1 MDSKACWHCW
11 FIGHGVWCITFTKG
25 FIHSYGARIDRRWWA
40 IRTCIMAKAKGK
52 RKKKKQLLTKRKA
65 NITDWSILIPPSRAV
80 NHSGEADNSVL
91 LDGWY
96 PSYYTV
102 RMDNGDSRSQEG
114 SSSVCV
120 HVTGGSHFD
129 VGLLTYSK
137 RWERVQREISFIESH
152 AQ

>member
-52 RKKKKQLLTKRKA
+52 RKKTTFDEEESQHNWLIHLDTTFSGRQSLWWGRQLSASRWV
-65 NITDWSILIPPSRAV
+65 ISII
-80 NHSGEADNSVL
+80 D
-91 LDGWY
+91 
-96 PSYYTV
+96 TV